1 MAVVLKQLA
10 LINRFVIQNEE
21 ENLQLYITVK
31 FHDSYTVW
39 HCVISVQCSL
49 PRPLIQSWSCFKIN
63 KVSTA
68 TWSSLSFWRKK
79 GGKQN
84 FVSIS
89 FGQDLLKQYSYR
101 YYQPDSQS
109 YHTKNSTRSK
119 KIQIWN
125 NLKKY
130 MNKLLELVDNS
141 WHVFDS
147 LIVTLIPAFP
157 CIPFD

>member
-1 MAVVLKQLA
+1 MLKQLA
-10 LINRFVIQNEE
+10 LINRFVVQNEE

-39 HCVISVQCSL
+39 HCVTSVPCSL

-63 KVSTA
+63 KISTA
-68 TWSSLSFWRKK
+68 TWK

-89 FGQDLLKQYSYR
+89 FGQDLLKQCSYR
-101 YYQPDSQS
+101 YYQPVSQS
-109 YHTKNSTRSK
+109 YHTTNSTGSK

-141 WHVFDS
+141 RHV
-147 LIVTLIPAFP
+147 FP
-157 CIPFD
+157 CILFNSWVIFHMLRYKLFFGFV